1 MKKILPIFLLTL
13 NSYAQNNFRPDL
25 WFKTARDSSTSELNY
40 VKPIKIENTDSVY
53 RFKSKGN
60 SVFYVYK
67 PDSLHNSSVL
77 NLISDKKLMSFKE
90 KKIDKFNL
98 QKETPKILNYYKS
111 QTSGSRNSYLL
122 LNDSINTTANV
133 FEILYFK
140 RRITE
145 VEKSKINTYLS
156 LKYGID
162 YRGIYTSSNNDTI
175 FVDSQFQT
183 RKIGLFKD
191 LIFNYEN
198 SKSKFSIDSTIIIK
212 LIDKQIVSDRKSDY
226 ILVSDNNKK
235 FEFFNKNNTSYNKTF
250 YTKRSWKAENL
261 NLSSSNI
268 YINIKESLISSDSLK
283 TYLLYADDVEGL
295 NYYRN
300 ASIVNAEILDSLS
313 YKLNISDVK
322 YFKFIKGLDQIFDYS
337 YVYDC
342 YTNTFNLQLFTNLI
356 GDDFKLYSSNQLI
369 KSNRFTANTYNI
381 DNISEGN
388 YKIKIADIFY
398 DIDLKSPDNIELNIK
413 NEYLINSNYD
423 YVSIYPNQHQNLYAK
438 YSWFFNDT
446 LISEEPN
453 FETNIPG
460 NYTLKIKIDSCE
472 YEKDFK
478 VVDFSKNTWTI
489 YPNPVGVN
497 QIFAIDYKLINKENI
512 SVNIFD
518 VQGRLIKSFNK
529 TQTYNDSIPFTLSSS
544 GVYIIKFTSESIN
557 SSQKLIVK

>member
-212 LIDKQIVSDRKSDY
+212 LIDKEIISDSKSDCNLP
-226 ILVSDNNKK
+226 LV
-235 FEFFNKNNTSYNKTF
+235 
-250 YTKRSWKAENL
+250 R
-261 NLSSSNI
+261 NI
-268 YINIKESLISSDSLK
+268 
-283 TYLLYADDVEGL
+283 
-295 NYYRN
+295 
-300 ASIVNAEILDSLS
+300 
-313 YKLNISDVK
+313 
-322 YFKFIKGLDQIFDYS
+322 
-337 YVYDC
+337 
-342 YTNTFNLQLFTNLI
+342 
-356 GDDFKLYSSNQLI
+356 
-369 KSNRFTANTYNI
+369 
-381 DNISEGN
+381 
-388 YKIKIADIFY
+388 
-398 DIDLKSPDNIELNIK
+398 
-413 NEYLINSNYD
+413 
-423 YVSIYPNQHQNLYAK
+423 
-438 YSWFFNDT
+438 
-446 LISEEPN
+446 
-453 FETNIPG
+453 
-460 NYTLKIKIDSCE
+460 
-472 YEKDFK
+472 
-478 VVDFSKNTWTI
+478 
-489 YPNPVGVN
+489 
-497 QIFAIDYKLINKENI
+497 
-512 SVNIFD
+512 
-518 VQGRLIKSFNK
+518 
-529 TQTYNDSIPFTLSSS
+529 
-544 GVYIIKFTSESIN
+544 
-557 SSQKLIVK
+557 